1 MDRRLILLLVALPW
15 FASSTAAA
23 QPVAVPFPAGKS
35 VSLHV
40 GSEPGGANDLAMRL
54 VARHI
59 GKYLPG
65 RPTVIPRN
73 TPGAGGRRLAAFLY
87 NAAARDGTEFGE
99 IQRSVTLDQLLIDS
113 SLPFK
118 MQELTWIGTP
128 SGATDTCFVWHTARA
143 QSLAA
148 LQATELVIAGAGNE
162 AAQVL
167 ILQRLTGARIRVVHG
182 YPSGASMNMA
192 LERGEA
198 EGRCSVSWEAI
209 KSAYA
214 DWLRDKKVKVLVQ
227 YALSKHPEL
236 SDVPLITDFATSA
249 VDQQALAVLMLPQ
262 EFGFPFAAPPGLLPQ
277 VSAMLRDAFAQ
288 TMQDPQL
295 IEEAARFKVALNP
308 KRGEH
313 LQRLIRDAHAASP
326 ATIERAKQ
334 LIAPN

>member
-1 MDRRLILLLVALPW
+1 VIWNAVAAAALI
-15 FASSTAAA
+15 FGSTTAASG
-23 QPVAVPFPAGKS
+23 QPAAAPFPIGKS

-40 GSEPGGANDLAMRL
+40 GSEPGGANDLVMRL
-54 VARHI
+54 LARHL

-65 RPTVIPRN
+65 RPSVIPRN
-73 TPGAGGRRLAAFLY
+73 TPGAGGRRLAAYLY
-87 NAAARDGTEFGE
+87 NAAPRDGSELGE

-148 LQATELVIAGAGNE
+148 LATSELVIAGAGNE
-162 AAQVL
+162 TAQVS

-198 EGRCSVSWEAI
+198 DGRCSVSWEALR
-209 KSAYA
+209 SSYA
-214 DWLRDKKVKVLVQ
+214 DWLRTAKVKVLVQ
-227 YALSKHPEL
+227 FALTKHAEL
-236 SDVPLITDFATSA
+236 AEVPLITDLAKTT
-249 VDQQALAVLMLPQ
+249 VDRDALAVLLLPQ
-262 EFGFPFAAPPGLLPQ
+262 EFGFPFAAPPGLLPE
-277 VSAMLRDAFAQ
+277 VTELLRNAFARA
-288 TMQDPQL
+288 MQDPQL
-295 IEEAARFKVALNP
+295 IEDAARIKVTLSP
-308 KRGEH
+308 KSGDA
-313 LQRLIRDAHAASP
+313 LQRLINAAHSASP

-334 LIAPN
+334 LIAAN